1 MEEMRLADE
10 RLNVLEHP
18 LIAHKISIMR
28 DASTAPSQF
37 RQLVHE
43 VAMLE
48 VYEASRDLP
57 TEPVEVDTP
66 LQRTVGKRIAGEK
79 LAVVPILRAGMG
91 MLDGVLSAIP
101 SAAVGVLGMERDEQ
115 THQPREY
122 YAKMPKGIAD
132 RTVLLI
138 DPMLATGG
146 SALSAIHY
154 LREQGVRDIRFLVL
168 VAAPEGVRA
177 VLREDPDVR
186 IWTCA
191 LDDGLNEQAYI
202 LPGLG
207 DAGDRIFGTL

>member
-1 MEEMRLADE
+1 MDDLRLTDE
-10 RLNVLEHP
+10 RLCVLDHP
-18 LIAHKISIMR
+18 LVEHKLSIMR
-28 DASTAPSQF
+28 NENTTPSQF
-37 RQLVHE
+37 RQMVHE
-43 VAMLE
+43 ISIIE
-48 VYEASRDLP
+48 VFEATRDLP
-57 TEPVEVDTP
+57 TEPVEVKTP
-66 LQRTVGKRIAGEK
+66 LQTMTGKHVPSNL

-91 MLDGVLSAIP
+91 MLDGVLSVIP
-101 SAAVGVLGMERDEQ
+101 SAAVGVLGMERNEE

-132 RTVLLI
+132 RTVFLI

>member
-18 LIAHKISIMR
+18 LIADKMSIMR

-48 VYEASRDLP
+48 VYEASRDLT

-66 LQRTVGKRIAGEK
+66 LQRTVGKRIAGEN

-132 RTVLLI
+132 RTVFLI

-154 LREQGVRDIRFLVL
+154 LREQGVRDIRLLVL

-177 VLREDPDVR
+177 VLQEDSDVR

>member
-132 RTVLLI
+132 RTVFLI

-154 LREQGVRDIRFLVL
+154 LRKQGVRDIRFLVL

-177 VLREDPDVR
+177 VLQEDPDVR